1 MASNRRILTKLAGEL
16 QATRTGMGSQLHGVY
31 RGYTYVVKPGT
42 GSGKKMMMVAFS
54 VSNDQT
60 PASVDVWGT
69 MRAVLPSGG
78 RIIPKGFSIAVYVPV
93 RGGTKK
99 NVQLIKNLIEGMITQ
114 FERYQYYNCD
124 ARGVQGPT
132 NVYQVENGYSFLNEE
147 SAKMTEYALK
157 LNQEEDY
164 VVRENYALG
173 LLGAIGGGVLGAL
186 LIFLIARIGFVSS
199 YAGLAMGA
207 AVIYGYKWKGEK
219 LSTISFLLCVAVSAA
234 WLYLAF
240 RVDMAMVI
248 QASELSDHY
257 YRASSFQSCFVHAKE
272 LMRWSGNM
280 DIYYESLIKMMAF
293 GMVGV
298 LAFGF
303 TEIQGQRKKYKM
315 KKM

>member
-93 RGGTKK
+93 HGGTKK

-132 NVYQVENGYSFLNEE
+132 NVYQVEDGYSFLNEE

-157 LNQEEDY
+157 LNQEEEY

-173 LLGAIGGGVLGAL
+173 LLGAIGGGVLGAHAL
-186 LIFLIARIGFVSS
+186 DSCRAMP
-199 YAGLAMGA
+199 GLR
-207 AVIYGYKWKGEK
+207 WEPR
-219 LSTISFLLCVAVSAA
+219 LS
-234 WLYLAF
+234 
-240 RVDMAMVI
+240 
-248 QASELSDHY
+248 
-257 YRASSFQSCFVHAKE
+257 
-272 LMRWSGNM
+272 M
-280 DIYYESLIKMMAF
+280 DISGKAKSC
-293 GMVGV
+293 
-298 LAFGF
+298 
-303 TEIQGQRKKYKM
+303 RS
-315 KKM
+315 